1 MPWHNLPAFSV
12 GQVLTSASMNAM
24 KDNMEMGH
32 MIVTSTSRPASPDN
46 GQMIFETDTLK
57 VLVWTGASWDPI
69 DGNPTGTILDYGGGS
84 APAGYLLCDGSAV
97 SRATY
102 ASLFSVLSTT
112 YGAGD
117 GSTTFNIPDFRGRV
131 AAGAGT
137 DGAAGTTSVTRG
149 AKTGDYRVQTHTHT
163 FSGNTG
169 YMSHNN
175 PHEHGHEGP
184 GGHSHGVWFGG
195 VGGVVTFSFAPAAV
209 WNGAYGNEA
218 DTTTHTDINHYH
230 AFSGTTSGGS
240 SSGGSGLNVQPTL
253 GVNKIIRI

>member
-69 DGNPTGTILDYGGGS
+69 DGNPTGTILDYGGVS
-84 APAGYLLCDGSAV
+84 APAGYLLCDGSAI
-97 SRATY
+97 SRTTY
-102 ASLFSVLSTT
+102 SNLFSVISTT

-117 GSTTFNIPDFRGRV
+117 GATTFQIPDFRGRV
-131 AAGAGT
+131 SAGTGT
-137 DGAAGTTSVTRG
+137 DGNVATQNVLLGGKS
-149 AKTGDYRVQTHTHT
+149 GDYRVPTHTHT

-175 PHEHGHEGP
+175 PHEHAHEGP
-184 GGHSHGVWFGG
+184 AGHSHGVWYGG
-195 VGGVVTFSFAPAAV
+195 VGGLVTFSFAPAAV
-209 WNGAYGNEA
+209 WNGAYGA
-218 DTTTHTDINHYH
+218 QGDTTTHTDINHYH
-230 AFSGTTSGGS
+230 AFSGTTSSGS
-240 SSGGSGLNVQPTL
+240 LSGGAGLNVQPTL